1 MGKTAPMCAATVQ
14 PAIALNEISKRF
26 GATQALNKVSI
37 AIRPGEVHGLV
48 GENGAG
54 KSTLI
59 NILSGELQPDTGEIL
74 LCGHRVRWRDPHHAS
89 TNGISVVHQE
99 LSLCPNLT
107 VLENIGLARAANSR
121 AWQLVDRGQMREDA
135 DLLLKSFGLPNE
147 DLDKP
152 VHRLSLGRRQ
162 LVDIAKAL
170 TTN

>member
-59 NILSGELQPDTGEIL
+59 NILSGELQPDAGEIL
-74 LCGHRVRWRDPHHAS
+74 LCRAPGALERSASCFHQWHKRRPPGAVTLPESHRDGKHW
-89 TNGISVVHQE
+89 
-99 LSLCPNLT
+99 
-107 VLENIGLARAANSR
+107 IGSR
-121 AWQLVDRGQMREDA
+121 G
-135 DLLLKSFGLPNE
+135 G
-147 DLDKP
+147 
-152 VHRLSLGRRQ
+152 
-162 LVDIAKAL
+162 
-170 TTN
+170 